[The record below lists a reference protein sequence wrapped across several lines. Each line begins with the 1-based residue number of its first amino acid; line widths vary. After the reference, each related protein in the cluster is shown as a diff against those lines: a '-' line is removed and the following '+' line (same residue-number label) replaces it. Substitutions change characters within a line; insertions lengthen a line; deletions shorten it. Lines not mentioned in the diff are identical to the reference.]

1 MDNPAVFDW
10 NDLRYFLAVARGG
23 STLAAARMLGASQST
38 VHRRLAE
45 LEKRVGCK
53 LAKRSPTGYQLTN
66 LGRRLLEHAE
76 RAEEVIAT
84 FERHAVAAGT
94 DLTGSVRLT
103 CSSTMADR
111 LAKSVLIDGFHAR
124 YPGLR
129 VEFIVT
135 DKYLDLS
142 KGDADIAIR
151 TGGPGDESL
160 IGRKIAEVP
169 WAVYATRTYL
179 ERHGRPERPH
189 DLDRHLVVAFDGE
202 IADFAAARWL
212 RSVAPRAKIA
222 ARSDNWAAFLATVKT
237 GVGLAPLPIHHG
249 DRETGLVRLMDTEPR
264 VVSQFWLLMHP
275 DMRRTPRVRA
285 FFDYVVAEV
294 KAFRSLLLREDELPA
309 AGLARSPAASHR
321 D

>member
-1 MDNPAVFDW
+1 MDNPEVFDW

-23 STLAAARMLGASQST
+23 STLAAARMLGTSQST

-45 LEKRVGCK
+45 LERHIGCK
-53 LAKRSPTGYQLTN
+53 LAKRSPTGYQLTE

-76 RAEEVIAT
+76 RAEEVIST

-94 DLTGSVRLT
+94 GLTGSVRVT
-103 CSSTMADR
+103 CSTTMADR
-111 LAKSVLIDGFHAR
+111 FAKSVLIEGFHAR

-129 VEFIVT
+129 VEFIIT

-142 KGDADIAIR
+142 KGQADIAIR
-151 TGGPGDESL
+151 TGEVADQNL

-169 WAVYATRTYL
+169 WAVYATPSYV
-179 ERHGRPERPH
+179 EHHGRPEQMQ
-189 DLDRHLVVAFDGE
+189 DLNQHLVVAFDGE
-202 IADFAAARWL
+202 IANYAAARWL
-212 RSVAPRAKIA
+212 RSVAPNAKVA

-237 GVGLAPLPIHHG
+237 GVGLAPLPTHHG
-249 DRETGLVRLMDTEPR
+249 DREKELVRLIDTEPR

-275 DMRRTPRVRA
+275 DMRHTPRVRA

-294 KAFRSLLLREDELPA
+294 KAFRALLLRRDMPSN
-309 AGLARSPAASHR
+309 GDLATAPTPNRH